1 MNNIIS
7 STERR
12 ELIDLLIEFEGM
24 SRTAAKRV
32 VGDAKPFDLARSL
45 EALRNAKAM
54 RSGSTA
60 SQPAELA
67 EKPESI
73 DKPQVRESR
82 SKKVPYTLLLPP
94 EQLEALKV
102 FAERDDSSVSHH
114 IRQAIRLYL
123 NSRPV

>member
-7 STERR
+7 SSERR

-32 VGDAKPFDLARSL
+32 VGDAKPYDLARSL
-45 EALRNAKAM
+45 DALRKVKAM
-54 RSGSTA
+54 RSA
-60 SQPAELA
+60 PPE
-67 EKPESI
+67 EPKPEVMSRGQEL
-73 DKPQVRESR
+73 PPGRESR

-102 FAERDDSSVSHH
+102 FADRDDSSVSHH

-123 NSRPV
+123 NRTQI

>member
-7 STERR
+7 SSERR

-32 VGDAKPFDLARSL
+32 VGDAKPYDLARSL
-45 EALRNAKAM
+45 DALRKVKAM
-54 RSGSTA
+54 RSA
-60 SQPAELA
+60 PPEEPKPAVMSRGQEL
-67 EKPESI
+67 P
-73 DKPQVRESR
+73 PGRESR

-102 FAERDDSSVSHH
+102 FADRDDSSVSHH

-123 NSRPV
+123 NRTQI